1 MQTAWPLNVVTFLQ
15 SIHHKSIYIKIAQF
29 LDEGFK
35 TLILGLDFQSFKNLI
50 EALYC
55 LLLIYIAFAEAG
67 KEIVIHLWTNKLF
80 PNPEH
85 AQDADLT
92 RFHLWQECQKTPL
105 GFSTNT
111 WKVTCLILRTEV
123 FIFYEFCLVFC
134 MHVWWNPF
142 ELLRDRTAF
151 PFLFSFFL
159 FFFPISSTRKTVS
172 WKMSAL
178 DIYSIILLIEILH
191 MSTLIS
197 LNKKELYEEHVQNS
211 YSDRKGSDKV
221 YQGSY
226 KKTCYLKLSLGRR

>member
-15 SIHHKSIYIKIAQF
+15 SIHHKSVYIKVAQF

-35 TLILGLDFQSFKNLI
+35 TLILGQEPHRSFVLSASDLYCFCWSGKGDRHTPLNQQIVFQS
-50 EALYC
+50 
-55 LLLIYIAFAEAG
+55 
-67 KEIVIHLWTNKLF
+67 
-80 PNPEH
+80 PEH

-105 GFSTNT
+105 AFSTNT

-123 FIFYEFCLVFC
+123 FIFYEFRHVFC

-142 ELLRDRTAF
+142 EMLRDR
-151 PFLFSFFL
+151 S
-159 FFFPISSTRKTVS
+159 ISSTRKTVS